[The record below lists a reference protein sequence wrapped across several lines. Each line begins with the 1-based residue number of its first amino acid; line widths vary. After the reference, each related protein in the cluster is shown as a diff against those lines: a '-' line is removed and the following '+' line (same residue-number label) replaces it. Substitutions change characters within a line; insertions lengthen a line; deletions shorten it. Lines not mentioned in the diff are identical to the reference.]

1 MKRHPRRASS
11 ATSTRSSS
19 SRRVRRKSPGHHERV
34 TGRRQARSL
43 KPCNR
48 AFCLSATD
56 FYRDKGERVTGGRP
70 TLCEIP
76 TILQPHRI
84 PINKYWQ
91 NAKRFVA
98 LHLRNSTRSLIINSR
113 PLIAILI
120 HQKRGTVL
128 APFFLSN
135 RIWAAVKR
143 KRVKKFSG

>member
-84 PINKYWQ
+84 PISKYWQ
-91 NAKRFVA
+91 NAKIFVA

-113 PLIAILI
+113 PLIASEEGVSFRHSLFLW
-120 HQKRGTVL
+120 KRICAGVRGKSEEF
-128 APFFLSN
+128 A
-135 RIWAAVKR
+135 R
-143 KRVKKFSG
+143 